1 MTSGHKSWRQP
12 LAEQQ
17 GEHRGGATREGL
29 PGPSLPVLHCL
40 SFLLLSR
47 PHLLL
52 LDILPIHR
60 LGIKTSI
67 KPTVR
72 ILQAFWGPA
81 LSSGQGQA
89 PHPGPFGVRG
99 ETKVTGSAGS
109 LSGGEARAT
118 WGGPHLQ
125 ERLAAGGR
133 NTEGNGGA
141 SSEPES
147 AGGARG
153 GCGGT
158 ELAACSSVNIGSP
171 GSRAR
176 ADTRGP

>member
-1 MTSGHKSWRQP
+1 MT
-12 LAEQQ
+12 
-17 GEHRGGATREGL
+17 
-29 PGPSLPVLHCL
+29 
-40 SFLLLSR
+40 
-47 PHLLL
+47 
-52 LDILPIHR
+52 D
-60 LGIKTSI
+60 
-67 KPTVR
+67 
-72 ILQAFWGPA
+72 
-81 LSSGQGQA
+81 
-89 PHPGPFGVRG
+89 
-99 ETKVTGSAGS
+99 SAGS

-125 ERLAAGGR
+125 ERLAAGGQ

-158 ELAACSSVNIGSP
+158 ELAAGSSVNTGSP

-176 ADTRGP
+176 RQTREGLNGVKPGETEEFKFGTPDFLTRMSMHVTLLSFHWHLVV